1 MQTDK
6 KETFSLI
13 LPQEN
18 NFSLFLENFK
28 NEKDNLLK
36 DSIVISFL
44 NSFQPNVEEIN
55 SFIDI
60 AAEKKENSTSFV
72 LVIDNI
78 SIDDFPDELNIVPT
92 ITEAEDII
100 EMENIERELGF

>member
-13 LPQEN
+13 LPEEN

-28 NEKDNLLK
+28 NEKNNFRKDN
-36 DSIVISFL
+36 IVISFL

-60 AAEKKENSTSFV
+60 AVEKKENSTSFV